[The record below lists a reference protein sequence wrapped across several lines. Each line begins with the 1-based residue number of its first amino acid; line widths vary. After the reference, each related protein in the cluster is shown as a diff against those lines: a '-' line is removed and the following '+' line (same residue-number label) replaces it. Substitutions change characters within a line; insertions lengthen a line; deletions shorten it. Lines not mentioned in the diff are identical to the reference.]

1 MAKTVNIPGWGHYRT
16 ARVARALVLAWPVM
30 TLVLQA
36 KGLSFAQIGLLNS
49 FGAIVALC
57 AEVPAGMLADRCG
70 HRHSLVVS
78 NVLLAL
84 GMLVLALAESY
95 WGILVSELLLS
106 VGLAAGT
113 GSDSALLFRMH
124 QQAGKTER
132 YAQSLATIRQLLVLV
147 ALVPALVAPALFA
160 WGAALP
166 VYVSV
171 PLYCLAAY
179 CFAGITVSARV
190 PVAPP
195 VADIQP
201 AAGDADTADSRWA
214 RLARRG
220 RELVTRK
227 RRFLAIAVLAML
239 AGIAVSNYGQF
250 VNPFLVSL
258 GFQTQFLGVVLV
270 VGTGC
275 AWLGNWLAPRLLA
288 RQRAAGVLVPLC
300 VASIGLV
307 VALNAV
313 PFGWGG
319 AVVLYG
325 VLRLLASVLG
335 VVRGRQDQQAGYRH
349 QPRHFAVGDGH
360 VR

>member
-195 VADIQP
+195 SRILSPPRATPTQR
-201 AAGDADTADSRWA
+201 TADGRAW
-214 RLARRG
+214 RG
-220 RELVTRK
+220 
-227 RRFLAIAVLAML
+227 
-239 AGIAVSNYGQF
+239 GG
-250 VNPFLVSL
+250 
-258 GFQTQFLGVVLV
+258 
-270 VGTGC
+270 GT
-275 AWLGNWLAPRLLA
+275 W
-288 RQRAAGVLVPLC
+288 
-300 VASIGLV
+300 
-307 VALNAV
+307 
-313 PFGWGG
+313 
-319 AVVLYG
+319 
-325 VLRLLASVLG
+325 
-335 VVRGRQDQQAGYRH
+335 
-349 QPRHFAVGDGH
+349 
-360 VR
+360 